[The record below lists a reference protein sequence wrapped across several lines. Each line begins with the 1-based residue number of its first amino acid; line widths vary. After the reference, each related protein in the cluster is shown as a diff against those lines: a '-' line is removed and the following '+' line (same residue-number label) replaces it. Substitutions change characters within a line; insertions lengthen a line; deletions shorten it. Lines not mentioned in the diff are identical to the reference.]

1 MKQFFVYYN
10 IKQIRVKP
18 HNTSGQVVIERS
30 NWTLKDMLNKQKWV
44 IETTKINYND
54 LITLNFINAN
64 EKWITPVKRHWN
76 IEKKNYWNKSDGI
89 L

>member
-44 IETTKINYND
+44 IETTKINC
-54 LITLNFINAN
+54 IMI
-64 EKWITPVKRHWN
+64 
-76 IEKKNYWNKSDGI
+76 
-89 L
+89 